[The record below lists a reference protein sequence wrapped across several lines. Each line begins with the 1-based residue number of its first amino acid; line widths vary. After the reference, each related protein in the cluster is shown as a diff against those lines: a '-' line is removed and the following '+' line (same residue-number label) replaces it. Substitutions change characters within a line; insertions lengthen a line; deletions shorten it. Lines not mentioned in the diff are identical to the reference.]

1 MALNQ
6 KEKDRTNELVEKY
19 GYSNVIY
26 ALEDSM
32 SGKWEVAYLL
42 EAHAWIV
49 VTKHIENGEFY
60 TVSDD
65 MACDCEKGVRGLNCI
80 HQVLVEL
87 EKEKEG

>member
-19 GYSNVIY
+19 GYFNVVK
-26 ALEDSM
+26 ALEAKRD
-32 SGKWEVAYLL
+32 GKWEVKYLPD
-42 EAHAWIV
+42 AHAWIV